1 LRHKISIDGPR
12 RWGPQGTLTDFLC
25 IVIDSNLGT
34 QSILPPYAPLM
45 PQGTHLSIRV
55 GRDIFIGTARF
66 SDTSAALWP
75 IVNDFLKNLQ
85 GSNLSDL
92 GCSVG

>member
-1 LRHKISIDGPR
+1 
-12 RWGPQGTLTDFLC
+12 
-25 IVIDSNLGT
+25 
-34 QSILPPYAPLM
+34 M

-66 SDTSAALWP
+66 SDTSTALWP

-85 GSNLSDL
+85 GSNLSDYKIVL
-92 GCSVG
+92 QGEVFDSAAVKKILARYRVRMTKISRF